1 VISRPPHVSTSR
13 FRTLPLLAALAVL
26 GTPAATLA
34 QADPKV
40 AARAHFEN
48 GVAAFTDRRFA
59 EAAEQ
64 FEAAYRISPAFVV
77 LYNIGQVN
85 VALGR
90 SVEAVEAFQKYLDQG
105 ARNVS
110 PQRRREVEAELRK
123 QEARIGV
130 LVVSAKPEGAEVRMD
145 GKPLGKTPSPR
156 AVRVSAG
163 RHTVEASLA
172 GYAPASREVTARGR
186 ESIDV
191 ALELDR
197 VVLAVAPLQAPV
209 VQLEQRA
216 SSAPPVEAASGAWR
230 RTAGYVVGGVGVA
243 ALATGSVVALLS
255 VDRAS
260 EARRRAG
267 EARTGVAWD
276 TARTDLYAARDRN
289 RLGWTI
295 AGTGGALMIGGLI
308 LALTAES
315 RPERTAL
322 RLAPMVVPRGGA
334 VMLVRAW

>member
-1 VISRPPHVSTSR
+1 VTSRAPHLSTSR
-13 FRTLPLLAALAVL
+13 PRRLPLLAALAVL
-26 GTPAATLA
+26 AAPAAALA
-34 QADPKV
+34 QADSKA
-40 AARAHFEN
+40 AARAHFES
-48 GVAAFTDRRFA
+48 GVAAFNDRRFA
-59 EAAEQ
+59 EAAEE

-90 SVEAVEAFQKYLDQG
+90 SVEAVEAFQKYLEQG

-130 LVVSAKPEGAEVRMD
+130 LVVSAKPEGAEVRVD
-145 GKPLGKTPSPR
+145 GKPLGKSPAPR
-156 AVRVSAG
+156 VVRVSAG

-172 GYAPASREVTARGR
+172 GYTPQSREVTARGR

-197 VVLAVAPLQAPV
+197 LAPAAAPPPPV
-209 VQLEQRA
+209 VQVEQRT
-216 SSAPPVEAASGAWR
+216 SSAPPVEGAPGGWR

-243 ALATGSVVALLS
+243 ALATGSIVAFLS

-267 EARTGVAWD
+267 EAKTGAAWD
-276 TARTDLYAARDRN
+276 TARDDLYSARDRN
-289 RLGWTI
+289 RLGWAI
-295 AGTGGALMIGGLI
+295 AGAGGALMLGGLI
-308 LALTAES
+308 VALTAEPG
-315 RPERTAL
+315 PERTAL
-322 RLAPMVVPRGGA
+322 RLAPVVGPRGGA
-334 VMLVRAW
+334 VMLVRGW